1 MEKKFTLIFEF
12 SAKIDEHI
20 KIDAANMEQ
29 TKHLNVLLKEV
40 LKNDHA
46 IFDIYKLSLMA
57 YLIDGCHVF
66 EMDKGSVIETNKIE
80 LLEPVF
86 AGLSENERKHF
97 REVLEMDCYDSDEY
111 FDLMFNQFGTLKVKK
126 VNFMEK

>member
-1 MEKKFTLIFEF
+1 MKKKFTLIFEF
-12 SAKIDEHI
+12 SAKINEHI
-20 KIDAANMEQ
+20 KDAGNKEK
-29 TKHLNVLLKEV
+29 TKHLNVLLKEM

-57 YLIDGCHVF
+57 YLIDGCHLF